1 LNPDAAYVIAL
12 ANGEALVMAEELAGA
27 VAADAGWEDVAFV
40 TDAAGEKVTFP
51 GNALNGA
58 TYKLP
63 LAEGQGVIIC
73 GTHVT
78 MDAGT
83 GAVHTAPGH
92 GVDDYKVCAANGIEE
107 IKMPVDDDGRFYEG
121 SCEWGGQDAV
131 GSNEDIIKY
140 LDNAGALIARKDIT
154 HSYPHCWRCH
164 KPVIFRATT
173 QWFVSMDKTGLRQ
186 SALNAINNEVRW
198 VPEWAKNRIGAMV
211 SERPDWCISRQRSW
225 GVPIPVFKCKKCGA
239 TVANRESF
247 DAVIEL
253 FETHGADAW
262 FTMEPADYLPQSVKC
277 EECGSS
283 ELAPESDILDVWWE
297 SGVSHTSVLKHRAS
311 EGLRFP
317 ADLYLEGSDQHR
329 GWFQS
334 SLLTSVGAYGVPPY
348 KTVMHCGFTVD
359 AEGRKMSKS
368 LGNGVDPADVCSQ
381 FGADVLRLWVS
392 SVDYSQDVS
401 ISDEIL
407 KRTSETYRRIRNTI
421 RFILGSLEDF
431 DDTTCAVASW
441 DDLEPLDKW
450 IYVRTLA
457 LVEAVTADY
466 DEYRFHMVYRD
477 IYDYI
482 VNDLSAVYMDATKDR
497 LYSEAPTS
505 ARRRAVQTVLYDIL
519 EVLVRVISP
528 ILSFTA
534 EEAWQFYPPAI
545 AAHEDRPESV
555 QLAGWPTAESFAPAM
570 PEGVREGI
578 EADFAVLL
586 GVRDAVT
593 KALEDARVAGTIK
606 KSQEADIIVSAP
618 ADVLEVVNKYDK
630 AVFTEM
636 LIVSSVAF
644 EQAADD
650 AEVEARA
657 THTELPKCN
666 RCWNYVERDP
676 QGRYEDVCE
685 RCADVLDEIGF
696 DTATGEVATKAE

>member
-1 LNPDAAYVIAL
+1 
-12 ANGEALVMAEELAGA
+12 
-27 VAADAGWEDVAFV
+27 
-40 TDAAGEKVTFP
+40 
-51 GNALNGA
+51 
-58 TYKLP
+58 
-63 LAEGQGVIIC
+63 
-73 GTHVT
+73 
-78 MDAGT
+78 
-83 GAVHTAPGH
+83 
-92 GVDDYKVCAANGIEE
+92 
-107 IKMPVDDDGRFYEG
+107 
-121 SCEWGGQDAV
+121 
-131 GSNEDIIKY
+131 
-140 LDNAGALIARKDIT
+140 
-154 HSYPHCWRCH
+154 
-164 KPVIFRATT
+164 
-173 QWFVSMDKTGLRQ
+173 
-186 SALNAINNEVRW
+186 
-198 VPEWAKNRIGAMV
+198 
-211 SERPDWCISRQRSW
+211 
-225 GVPIPVFKCKKCGA
+225 
-239 TVANRESF
+239 
-247 DAVIEL
+247 
-253 FETHGADAW
+253 
-262 FTMEPADYLPQSVKC
+262 
-277 EECGSS
+277 
-283 ELAPESDILDVWWE
+283 
-297 SGVSHTSVLKHRAS
+297 
-311 EGLRFP
+311 
-317 ADLYLEGSDQHR
+317 
-329 GWFQS
+329 
-334 SLLTSVGAYGVPPY
+334 
-348 KTVMHCGFTVD
+348 MHCGFTVD

-431 DDTTCAVASW
+431 DDATCAVVSW

-534 EEAWQFYPPAI
+534 EEVWQFYPPAI
-545 AAHEDRPESV
+545 ASREGRPESV

-578 EADFAVLL
+578 EADFVVLL

-606 KSQEADIIVSAP
+606 KSQEADIVVSAP
-618 ADVLEVVNKYDK
+618 VDVLEVVNKYDK

-636 LIVSSVAF
+636 LIVSSIAF
-644 EQAADD
+644 EQAADG

-657 THTELPKCN
+657 THTELPKCD

-696 DTATGEVATKAE
+696 DAATGEVAIKAE